1 MRSKIRCDG
10 KSCKIFESLK
20 ELNTPYIDRENMI
33 RDVTAELT
41 FLPKMIEDLAQLDV
55 MMN

>member
-10 KSCKIFESLK
+10 ESCKIFESLK